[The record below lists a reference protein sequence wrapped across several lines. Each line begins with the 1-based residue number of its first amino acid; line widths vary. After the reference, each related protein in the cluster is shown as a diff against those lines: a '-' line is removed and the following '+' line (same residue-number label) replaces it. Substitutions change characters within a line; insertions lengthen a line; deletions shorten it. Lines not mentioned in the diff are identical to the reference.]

1 MLSVPSQTAA
11 AATAATTTSTAP
23 GGTIRIGKSV
33 RGDLNGVIT
42 FAAPLQTKGQVAV
55 IPRVTAT
62 LLKLDVDLGSR
73 VRAGDTLVE
82 LDHTGL
88 DEQVLAAQAGQA
100 SAEAKLAELKA
111 GPKPEVLAA

>member
-1 MLSVPSQTAA
+1 MVSPVRHPIIVAAIAATLSSTACLPMLSVPSQTAA
-11 AATAATTTSTAP
+11 ATTQSTTTSTSP

-42 FAAPLQTKGQVAV
+42 FAASLQTKGQVAV

-73 VRAGDTLVE
+73 VRAGDT
-82 LDHTGL
+82 
-88 DEQVLAAQAGQA
+88 
-100 SAEAKLAELKA
+100 
-111 GPKPEVLAA
+111 